1 LTVRVASWSTDPREA
16 RRQRRLVDGGLT
28 DWAIVRNRLSTLGSR
43 NNRLVGTGVVA
54 LSRQLGFRAID
65 GFAERVVYRE
75 YFPRRPTALDEIEET
90 TLGPRSVHRI

>member
-1 LTVRVASWSTDPREA
+1 
-16 RRQRRLVDGGLT
+16 
-28 DWAIVRNRLSTLGSR
+28 
-43 NNRLVGTGVVA
+43 LVGTGVVA